1 MALTREQAV
10 ETIGQF
16 LSDSDA
22 VTDAFQDEINQE
34 RWENDSWSAI
44 PAADRELL
52 TDMFLNG
59 KVTFT
64 PGPEDK

>member
-34 RWENDSWSAI
+34 PLWGDNPI

-52 TDMFLNG
+52 TDVFLNG
-59 KVTFT
+59 KITFT
-64 PGPEDK
+64 PRPEDK